1 MIEVYPGLHIGDE
14 RDYELQVKHQDGWRI
29 VHACK
34 EPYHRRE
41 LGYKTGGAPKSHP
54 EYLIARRGH
63 RLVLNLIDPPDPAYI
78 PKEVVD
84 AALDFIAESLRSGYK
99 VLAHC
104 NLGESRSPAVGL
116 LYLAAFT
123 DSIPSGSVEEAE
135 LAFREIYPGYRPSA
149 GIRGFLEQNWSAYCA
164 RGRQASS
171 EEEA

>member
-1 MIEVYPGLHIGDE
+1 MIEIFPGLHVGNQD
-14 RDYELQVKHQDGWRI
+14 DYERVVKHQDGWRI

-63 RLVLNLIDPPDPAYI
+63 RLILNLIDPPDPAYI

-84 AALDFIAESLRSGYK
+84 AALGFIGEGLRSGHK
-99 VLAHC
+99 VLVHC
-104 NLGESRSPAVGL
+104 NLGESRSPAIGL

-123 DSIPSGSVEEAE
+123 GAIPSASLEEAE
-135 LAFREIYPGYRPSA
+135 SAFLKIYPGYRPGA
-149 GIRGFLEQNWSAYCA
+149 GIRGFLAQHWGEYCA
-164 RGRQASS
+164 KRQ
-171 EEEA
+171 